1 MLKKFCLL
9 CGFLLTF
16 TLPAISQATSET
28 TCTIKGEVIDSITG
42 ETIPYCTVS
51 AFNAKTPAV
60 CLKRIPT
67 DGTGKFSITLKA
79 NDTILIKFESLGMK
93 SIQRTVS
100 LLENKTINLGKIS
113 LPVNDKILSE
123 VTVTAAKPLVKVD
136 IDKIIYDTKSDP
148 ESATSNTL
156 EILRKVPMITVD
168 EDENIK
174 VKGKSNF
181 KIFMNGKPSNL
192 ITNNPSEVLKSIP
205 AGTIKNIE
213 VITEPGVKY
222 EAEGLA
228 GIINIVTERALV
240 GYTATV
246 RASVDNYGGGSGGIY
261 FSTKIKKFG
270 ISTNLNKGIY
280 RNPGYE
286 STGHRTNLTDFS
298 NYKYLNQHTEG
309 KSNNNNQN
317 GYMDLSYEIDS
328 LNLISVSASTFSGK
342 NSSNMDLKTAMLSNS
357 LDTIQSYTQHNKTSG
372 MWGGY
377 NANFDYQR
385 SFMKPDKLFTFSYH
399 LDYSPGNNESDMN
412 LTGIRNYENRHQKIE
427 SQSLSTE
434 HTFQVDYT
442 EPFNKKHIL
451 EIGAKYIFRNNGS
464 ETDYQTFDKTAQTW
478 IPTPNMKDN
487 DLQYNQGILG
497 AYGSYTLKMKKY
509 SLRAGW
515 RLEHTSS
522 TVDFKNNPEQN
533 FDVPSFTNLV
543 PSLNFTYRL
552 NEKNNF
558 RLSYNQR
565 LSRPGIWYLNPY
577 VNSTNPEYVS
587 QGNPNLK
594 TEVSNSFD
602 LNYGF
607 VSPKFNINISTYTS
621 FTNNSIENITEL
633 RDSIV
638 FSTYKNIG
646 VSQNSGL
653 STYFS
658 WQTNSNLSFYSNA
671 SLNYSR
677 MSDRSGETGL
687 ERSGFN
693 YQIYL
698 GGNYNLPKDFRL
710 GWNGSYNSPY
720 ISLQSKGSPF
730 YYYGLNLT
738 KSMFKHKLN
747 ITLNANSFIEKNRTY
762 KSHTETATFR
772 NENTSIYP
780 ARRIGISVS
789 YTFGQMKEQIKKAQ
803 RSISNNDVKT
813 GGRE

>member
-1 MLKKFCLL
+1 MLKKQFFLCL
-9 CGFLLTF
+9 FLLTIA
-16 TLPAISQATSET
+16 LPVLSQATSEST
-28 TCTIKGEVIDSITG
+28 YTIKGEVVDSITS

-51 AFNAKTPAV
+51 AYKAKTPAV
-60 CLKRIPT
+60 CLKRIPA
-67 DGTGKFSITLKA
+67 DGTGKFSLTLKA
-79 NDTILIKFESLGMK
+79 TDTILIKFESLGMK

-100 LLENKTINLGKIS
+100 LPEDKTINLGKIS
-113 LPVNDKILSE
+113 LPVNDKTLSE

-148 ESATSNTL
+148 ESATSTTL

-168 EDENIK
+168 EDESIK

-205 AGTIKNIE
+205 AGTLKNIE

-270 ISTNLNKGIY
+270 ISANLNKGMY

-286 STGHRTNLTDFS
+286 STGFRTNLTDFS
-298 NYKYLNQHTEG
+298 YKYLNQHTEG

-328 LNLISVSASTFSGK
+328 LNLISVSASTYSGK
-342 NSSNMDLKTAMLSNS
+342 NSSKMDLSTAMFSNS
-357 LDTIQSYTQHNKTSG
+357 LDTVQSYKQHNESSG

-412 LTGIRNYENRHQKIE
+412 LRGIRNYEDRHQKIE

-434 HTFQVDYT
+434 HTIQADYT
-442 EPFNKKHIL
+442 EPFNKIHIL
-451 EIGAKYIFRNNGS
+451 EIGAKYIIRNNGS
-464 ETDYQTFDKTAQTW
+464 ESDYTTFDKTAQTW

-522 TVDFKNNPEQN
+522 TVDFRNNPEQN

-543 PSLNFTYRL
+543 PSLNITYRL

-607 VSPKFNINISTYTS
+607 VSPKFNVNISVYSS
-621 FTNNSIENITEL
+621 FTNNSIENVTEL

-638 FSTYKNIG
+638 YSTYKNIG
-646 VSQNSGL
+646 ISQNSGL

-658 WQTNSNLSFYSNA
+658 WQANSKLSFYSNA
-671 SLNYSR
+671 SLGYSR
-677 MSDRSGETGL
+677 MSDRTGETGL
-687 ERSGFN
+687 QSSGIN
-693 YQIYL
+693 YNVYL
-698 GGNYNLPKDFRL
+698 GGNYKLPKEFRIS
-710 GWNGSYNSPY
+710 WNGSYNSPY
-720 ISLQSKGSPF
+720 ISLQGKGSPF

-738 KSMFKHKLN
+738 KSMLKRKLN
-747 ITLNANSFIEKNRTY
+747 ISLNANSFIEKNRTR
-762 KSHTETATFR
+762 KSYTETATFR
-772 NENTSIYP
+772 NENTYIYP
-780 ARRIGISVS
+780 ARRIGLSVS

-803 RSISNNDVKT
+803 RSISNNDVKA
-813 GGRE
+813 GGE